1 MWKRHRVD
9 LHGGLVAGARV
20 AAIIGG
26 GGGGGGG
33 GGKSWTTRTFLNASP
48 PPSPTG
54 NYNSSRFTR

>member
-26 GGGGGGG
+26 GGGGG
-33 GGKSWTTRTFLNASP
+33 KSWTTRTFLNASP
-48 PPSPTG
+48 PSPD
-54 NYNSSRFTR
+54 RQL